1 MALDLPPEDVERV
14 VRVQKLVRSRLARRR
29 VAALAGGVYRKCF
42 DVASGLAYYCNL
54 RTGGASWFKPA
65 LLGVLD
71 AEWLELQ
78 PDQELPGN
86 ADASTRSGEGS
97 AALPS
102 DPKAQTPE
110 DESPD
115 AALDR
120 LNSTEWHERF
130 AESVAF
136 QHKCRAEKL
145 ALVRR
150 HRRQVARAMRDWDR
164 KALADKQRART
175 ERLAQL
181 ASDNQQLKQSLRDGS
196 SVSAALLLVAPSNG
210 LGTDRFS
217 RDGSARTPS
226 RFERRLCADTWP
238 ASRSCWRSASARTP
252 RV

>member
-1 MALDLPPEDVERV
+1 MTPELPPEDVERV

-42 DVASGLAYYCNL
+42 DVASGLAYYCNM

-65 LLGVLD
+65 LLGKSD
-71 AEWLELQ
+71 AEWLEFQ
-78 PDQELPGN
+78 PDQEQPGDV
-86 ADASTRSGEGS
+86 DARTSSGEGS
-97 AALPS
+97 TALPS
-102 DPKAQTPE
+102 DLKARATG

-136 QHKCRAEKL
+136 QNKCRAEKL

-164 KALADKQRART
+164 KALADKQRARAG
-175 ERLAQL
+175 RLAQL

-196 SVSAALLLVAPSNG
+196 SVSAALLLSALWNRLGADRYSRVAAPEHRV
-210 LGTDRFS
+210 DPR
-217 RDGSARTPS
+217 GSA
-226 RFERRLCADTWP
+226 
-238 ASRSCWRSASARTP
+238 ARTLVP
-252 RV
+252 CPGTAGTRLQPGR